1 LTFNVAAATITIIA
15 ELFKKY
21 KPRITGCC
29 GKVDQCFFLKST
41 VLYLIKVPM
50 VLVKKRSFKTSKLGE
65 LLFFKVLY
73 LLKVYRRQLQH
84 FVSKSQLKMISQFC
98 LGI

>member
-29 GKVDQCFFLKST
+29 GKVDQCFFFEKYSSLPDQSSNGT
-41 VLYLIKVPM
+41 C
-50 VLVKKRSFKTSKLGE
+50 KKCSFKTSKLGE